1 VRLVSRQAAQRSR
14 AAVIHCEACLDLSK
28 RDERFIRQY
37 FKSQSPADDP

>member
-28 RDERFIRQY
+28 LDERFIRQY
-37 FKSQSPADDP
+37 VDPNARQG